1 MITAEKLT
9 TLTTFTP
16 RALERALALSG
27 YTGALFKSAKFTG
40 ITNGGQ
46 FAYSV
51 AFYDD
56 AGTGELEKGS
66 VFLTYDPTAGKV
78 TADY

>member
-1 MITAEKLT
+1 MITAETLT

-40 ITNGGQ
+40 ITNAGQ
-46 FAYSV
+46 FAYAV
-51 AFYDD
+51 TFYDD

-66 VFLTYDPTAGKV
+66 VFISYDSAAGKV
-78 TADY
+78 KAEY